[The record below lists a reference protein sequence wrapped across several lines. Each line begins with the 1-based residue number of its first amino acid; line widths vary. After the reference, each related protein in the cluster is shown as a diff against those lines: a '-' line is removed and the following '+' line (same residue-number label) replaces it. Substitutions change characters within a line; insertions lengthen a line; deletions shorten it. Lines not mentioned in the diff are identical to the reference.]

1 MAKPVQ
7 YDRVLLLPDA
17 TQGLVDLDQ
26 RNEFV
31 AWASPSSAEKEFVP
45 LVSTSKESVVPALK
59 RTSESRAA
67 SWAES
72 SRCCC

>member
-1 MAKPVQ
+1 VAKPVQ
-7 YDRVLLLPDA
+7 YDRVLLLPAA

-45 LVSTSKESVVPALK
+45 LVSTSKEPVVPAF
-59 RTSESRAA
+59 ESRAA
-67 SWAES
+67 SCAES